1 MLELTRAGINDGNV
15 ERRLKTSKKAARKG
29 WKRKRVRVAGNKSA
43 PVWEDADYEAVIP
56 RIRRE
61 RRSGCAD
68 VNFAIG
74 LCRVTVTFVDSCT
87 RSAAFELSCIRFSD
101 DSSFKR
107 TRDFRPRNDTGCEP
121 YTIYS
126 RDRRCHGQTLSSWR
140 KIRLLTQTTFKRK
153 ICELTDYKIVI
164 DTTKSGGCS
173 GERAEKSSTYCASF
187 QKTFKK
193 LNINA
198 RYE

>member
-107 TRDFRPRNDTGCEP
+107 TRDFRRHETTPAANLIRYIREIVDVTARH
-121 YTIYS
+121 S
-126 RDRRCHGQTLSSWR
+126 RL
-140 KIRLLTQTTFKRK
+140 
-153 ICELTDYKIVI
+153 
-164 DTTKSGGCS
+164 GGRFVC
-173 GERAEKSSTYCASF
+173 
-187 QKTFKK
+187 
-193 LNINA
+193 
-198 RYE
+198 